1 MQGFINGINDRLAPA
16 KEAVANSV
24 RSMLDTLKKTQK
36 EGSPS
41 KITMQSG
48 IYFGQGYI
56 NGIRSTLKQAQ
67 SIASELAES
76 AIKPLNMTPNING
89 IRSAVNSAYGANTGG
104 AVSTSN
110 VTNNY
115 NLVQNNSSPKPL
127 TALDTYRARRQQIA
141 MIKAATT

>member
-1 MQGFINGINDRLAPA
+1 
-16 KEAVANSV
+16 
-24 RSMLDTLKKTQK
+24 
-36 EGSPS
+36 
-41 KITMQSG
+41 MQSG

-104 AVSTSN
+104 AVNTSN